1 MEKEDK
7 EEEDLLEHKGIIELE
22 RCDEKQID
30 IAKIVPSSIRSK
42 Q

>member
-1 MEKEDK
+1 MEKEEK
-7 EEEDLLEHKGIIELE
+7 EEEDLLEHKGIIE